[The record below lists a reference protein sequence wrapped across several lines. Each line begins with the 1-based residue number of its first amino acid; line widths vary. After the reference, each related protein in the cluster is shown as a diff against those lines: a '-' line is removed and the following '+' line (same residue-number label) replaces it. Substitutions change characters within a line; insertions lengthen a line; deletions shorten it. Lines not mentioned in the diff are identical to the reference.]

1 MTTIMFINC
10 ILYLL
15 LAAGISVAVGA
26 FTNPLVA
33 AVGVASLVN
42 MGMQYAIAK
51 ENLNI
56 AKSVESVG
64 LGMANIRAGSVIR
77 SEGS

>member
-1 MTTIMFINC
+1 M
-10 ILYLL
+10 
-15 LAAGISVAVGA
+15 SVAVGA

-33 AVGVASLVN
+33 VAGVASLVN
-42 MGMQYAIAK
+42 MGIQYAIAE

-64 LGMANIRAGSVIR
+64 LNMANIRAGSVIR